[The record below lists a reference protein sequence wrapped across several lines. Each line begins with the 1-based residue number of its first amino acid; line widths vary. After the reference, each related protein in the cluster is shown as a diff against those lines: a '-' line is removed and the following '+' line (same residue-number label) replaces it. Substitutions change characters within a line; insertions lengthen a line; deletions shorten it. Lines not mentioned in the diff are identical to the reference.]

1 MGTCQ
6 RVFCLFSS
14 QTFYIESEF
23 NKQFLHHLP
32 FLILNFES
40 TVPVITVGIFAEPEI
55 HFSLDGSFDTSLPI
69 GTLSGKYTAKISEG
83 RFVLERKDTVQIVD
97 AEIILHPTNA
107 ECSFI
112 LNDVMIGVQFHWQ
125 RKEDQRFVGGLKLT
139 RTGDTITAINVV
151 SIEEYL
157 KSVISSEMSADCSM
171 QLLKAHAIT
180 SRSWLLAQLEK
191 SRELKS
197 EKKEYQSLFESP
209 TERIRW
215 YDREDHE
222 LFDVCADDHCQR
234 YQGVTKAYTGS
245 VEQAVKDTRGD
256 VVIHGGKVCDAR
268 FSKSCGGV
276 TETFENVWEPVRF
289 PYLESVVDTPAEK
302 TTFNLD
308 FSKEESVVHWIR
320 SGPDAFC
327 NTTDKKILSQVLLKY
342 DQETTDFF
350 RWRVEYTQAE
360 IAELIRR
367 KSGIDFGEIVDLI
380 PVERGKS
387 SRLIRL
393 KIVGSKKTFTLG
405 KELEI
410 RRTLSPSHLY
420 SSAFIVEKLD
430 VVNGLPGRFVLHGA
444 GWGHGVGLCQ
454 IGAAVMGEK
463 GYSHDKILAHYFRNT
478 EIKKIY

>member
-1 MGTCQ
+1 M
-6 RVFCLFSS
+6 
-14 QTFYIESEF
+14 
-23 NKQFLHHLP
+23 
-32 FLILNFES
+32 NFKNS
-40 TVPVITVGIFAEPEI
+40 VPLITVGISTQPEV
-55 HFSLDGSFDTSLPI
+55 HFVLDGSFSSEHEHHVLT
-69 GTLSGKYTAKISEG
+69 GKCTARISQDG
-83 RFVLERKDTVQIVD
+83 IVLENHDTVLTFSGELVLQPNSP
-97 AEIILHPTNA
+97 ES
-107 ECSFI
+107 SFV

-125 RKEDQRFVGGLKLT
+125 RKEDQRFVGGLKLV
-139 RTGDTITAINVV
+139 RTGDMIAAINVV

-171 QLLKAHAIT
+171 QLLKAHSIT

-191 SRELKS
+191 SRELKAGK
-197 EKKEYQSLFESP
+197 EKYKSLFESP

-245 VEQAVKDTRGD
+245 VQEAVKGTQGE
-256 VVIHGGKVCDAR
+256 VVMFEGKVCDAR
-268 FSKSCGGV
+268 FSKSCGGL
-276 TETFENVWEPVRF
+276 TETFENVWEPVRV
-289 PYLESVVDTPAEK
+289 PYLESVVDTAEK
-302 TTFNLD
+302 TTTFNLD
-308 FSKEESVVHWIR
+308 FSKEENAAHWIR
-320 SGPDAFC
+320 SGPDSFC

-350 RWRVEYTQAE
+350 RWKVGYSQAE
-360 IAELIRR
+360 IAGLIHH

-380 PVERGKS
+380 PIERGES
-387 SRLIRL
+387 SRLIKL
-393 KIVGSKKTFTLG
+393 KIVGTKKTLIIG

-420 SSAFIVEKLD
+420 SSAFVVEKLD
-430 VVNGLPGRFVLHGA
+430 VVNSLPGRFVLRGA

-463 GYSHDKILAHYFRNT
+463 GYSHEMILAHYFHHS
-478 EIKKIY
+478 EIKRIY

>member
-1 MGTCQ
+1 M
-6 RVFCLFSS
+6 
-14 QTFYIESEF
+14 
-23 NKQFLHHLP
+23 
-32 FLILNFES
+32 NFKD
-40 TVPVITVGIFAEPEI
+40 TVPLITVGISIQPETR
-55 HFSLDGSFDTSLPI
+55 FSLDGNFSPQHDSNVLT
-69 GTLSGKYTAKISEG
+69 GKCIARISQNG
-83 RFVLERKDTVQIVD
+83 IVLENSD
-97 AEIILHPTNA
+97 AALKFPEGVILQPTNA
-107 ECSFI
+107 DCSFV

-125 RKEDQRFVGGLKLT
+125 RKEDQRFVGGLKLVK
-139 RTGDTITAINVV
+139 TGDMIAAINVV

-191 SRELKS
+191 SRELKAGK
-197 EKKEYQSLFESP
+197 EKYQSFVESP

-245 VEQAVKDTRGD
+245 VEQAVKGTLGE
-256 VVIHGGKVCDAR
+256 VVMYEGKVCDAR

-289 PYLESVVDTPAEK
+289 PYLDCVVDTPDET

-308 FSKEESVVHWIR
+308 FSKEENAAHWIR

-327 NTTDKKILSQVLLKY
+327 NTSDKKILSQVLLKY

-350 RWRVEYTQAE
+350 RWKVEYTQAE
-360 IAELIRR
+360 ITGLILR

-380 PVERGKS
+380 PVERGAS
-387 SRLIRL
+387 SRLIEL
-393 KIVGSKKTFTLG
+393 KIVGTKRTLVIG

-410 RRTLSPSHLY
+410 RRTLSASHLY
-420 SSAFIVEKLD
+420 SSAFIVEKTH
-430 VVNGLPGRFVLHGA
+430 VVKGIPRRFVLHGA

-463 GYSHDKILAHYFRNT
+463 GYAHEEILAHYFPHT
-478 EIKKIY
+478 EIKRTYQ

>member
-1 MGTCQ
+1 M
-6 RVFCLFSS
+6 
-14 QTFYIESEF
+14 
-23 NKQFLHHLP
+23 
-32 FLILNFES
+32 NFKN
-40 TVPVITVGIFAEPEI
+40 TVPLISVGIFTQPEI
-55 HFSLDGSFDTSLPI
+55 HFTLDGNFSPQQNNQVLTGECIARVSEDSIVVEHSDAAFTFPTEFTLLPNTADSSF
-69 GTLSGKYTAKISEG
+69 
-83 RFVLERKDTVQIVD
+83 V
-97 AEIILHPTNA
+97 
-107 ECSFI
+107 
-112 LNDVMIGVQFHWQ
+112 LNDVTIGVQFHWQ
-125 RKEDQRFVGGLKLT
+125 RKENQRFVGGLKLV
-139 RTGDTITAINVV
+139 RAGDMIAAINVV

-157 KSVISSEMSADCSM
+157 KSVISSEMSADSSM

-191 SRELKS
+191 SRELKAG
-197 EKKEYQSLFESP
+197 KQKYQSLFESP

-215 YDREDHE
+215 YDREDHD

-234 YQGVTKAYTGS
+234 YQGVTKVYTSS
-245 VEQAVKDTRGD
+245 VQQAVKETQGE
-256 VVIHGGKVCDAR
+256 VVMYDDKICDAR

-289 PYLESVVDTPAEK
+289 PYLDCVVDTPDET

-308 FSKEESVVHWIR
+308 FSKEENAERWIR
-320 SGPDAFC
+320 SSPDAFC

-350 RWRVEYTQAE
+350 RWKVEYSQAE
-360 IAELIRR
+360 IAELIRG

-387 SRLIRL
+387 SRLIKL
-393 KIVGSKKTFTLG
+393 KIVGTKRTLIIG

-420 SSAFIVEKLD
+420 SSAFIVEKLEI
-430 VVNGLPGRFVLHGA
+430 VNDIPGRFVLRGA

-463 GYSHDKILAHYFRNT
+463 GYSHDRILAHYFPDS
-478 EIKKIY
+478 EIKRIY